1 MTPAQIKVVYASQ
14 ITAYSQASGLD
25 PDLVAAVIYAES
37 TGDPQAVSNKGAVG
51 LMQLEPTTA
60 NLTPAQLTYADTNIK
75 AGCVYLAQLMT
86 KEQGNV
92 PAALADYNAGPYHKG
107 PLPDKT
113 VEYINNVST
122 AYASLTGK
130 ALAAGAFVI
139 TTDYVADAA
148 GAPETV
154 AVSGTALT
162 PEQYNSIYGFLSPSL
177 IIHTN
182 LEDQLAWFDDPDIN
196 LMRHRPKKEG
206 LLEDFPV
213 SFQVYF
219 GPTPSSSRLP
229 VSSIKLKASIN
240 SYEKS
245 MQHVISKG
253 KTRTGLMVDLWG
265 MQLDTITGQ
274 GSTGLM
280 QNQLGVTDYISL
292 MRPNDE
298 ALAEV
303 KYGFSIPSTSD
314 LLFENDKSLQAD
326 AQAAVDAAVR
336 QGFATPRVRVDG
348 QTQLA
353 LSPNSFRV
361 AARDAFAELLAL
373 FKNNGTVW
381 YRNEA
386 YSGLTTQQSQVGP
399 DAWSPTNGL
408 STFQTMS
415 SRNDVMTRG
424 KVQMN
429 FRNGVYS
436 GYFKSLTWTMDA
448 KNPFRWN
455 FTFVFAVEKT
465 TLSLRVV

>member
-1 MTPAQIKVVYASQ
+1 
-14 ITAYSQASGLD
+14 
-25 PDLVAAVIYAES
+25 
-37 TGDPQAVSNKGAVG
+37 
-51 LMQLEPTTA
+51 
-60 NLTPAQLTYADTNIK
+60 
-75 AGCVYLAQLMT
+75 
-86 KEQGNV
+86 
-92 PAALADYNAGPYHKG
+92 
-107 PLPDKT
+107 
-113 VEYINNVST
+113 
-122 AYASLTGK
+122 
-130 ALAAGAFVI
+130 
-139 TTDYVADAA
+139 
-148 GAPETV
+148 
-154 AVSGTALT
+154 
-162 PEQYNSIYGFLSPSL
+162 
-177 IIHTN
+177 
-182 LEDQLAWFDDPDIN
+182 
-196 LMRHRPKKEG
+196 
-206 LLEDFPV
+206 
-213 SFQVYF
+213 
-219 GPTPSSSRLP
+219 
-229 VSSIKLKASIN
+229 
-240 SYEKS
+240 
-245 MQHVISKG
+245 
-253 KTRTGLMVDLWG
+253 
-265 MQLDTITGQ
+265 
-274 GSTGLM
+274 M